1 MYQTPAP
8 RLYAIEQSGGRS
20 SAHAA
25 IEVTMTRD
33 LRLEDDHALDALGE
47 LLRRV
52 DACPA
57 GLVENARAARTWPL
71 GEAELAALLG
81 DAAARD

>member
-1 MYQTPAP
+1 MQPNRA
-8 RLYAIEQSGGRS
+8 GGRS

-33 LRLEDDHALDALGE
+33 LRLEDDHALDRALGE
-47 LLRRV
+47 MLRRV
-52 DACPA
+52 DSCPA
-57 GLVENARAARTWPL
+57 GLVEEARAARTWPL

-81 DAAARD
+81 DGAARD

>member
-1 MYQTPAP
+1 
-8 RLYAIEQSGGRS
+8 
-20 SAHAA
+20 
-25 IEVTMTRD
+25 MTRD
-33 LRLEDDHALDALGE
+33 LRLEDDHALDDALGE

-57 GLVENARAARTWPL
+57 GLVEDARAARTWPL

-81 DAAARD
+81 DAPARD